1 MNQINLVQKLTSR
14 KFWAAVIGF
23 VTAMMLAFKVDDMT
37 IQQVTGIISAS
48 SVLIAYIIGEG
59 MVDAAREKSNVQYL
73 EIKEYIKEE

>member
-1 MNQINLVQKLTSR
+1 
-14 KFWAAVIGF
+14 
-23 VTAMMLAFKVDDMT
+23 MLAFKVDDMT